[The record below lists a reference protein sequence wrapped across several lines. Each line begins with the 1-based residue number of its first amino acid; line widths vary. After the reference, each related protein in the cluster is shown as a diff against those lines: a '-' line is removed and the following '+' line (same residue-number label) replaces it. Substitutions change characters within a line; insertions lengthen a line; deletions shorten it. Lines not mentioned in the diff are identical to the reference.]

1 MDRRAIYAGKPV
13 EGAPYSPGI
22 QWDQLVFVSGQIHM
36 DPVTGTVLRDDFEGA
51 VKLCLENV
59 ERILNAAGTDLRHCL
74 KVTVFLADMNN
85 FARLNVVY
93 NTFFGTLKPARS
105 CIQVARLPL
114 DADVE
119 IEAIAVLPS
128 EEV

>member
-1 MDRRAIYAGKPV
+1 MILEKKPIYAGKPV

-36 DPVTGTVLRDDFEGA
+36 DPATGEVLRGDFEGA
-51 VKLCLENV
+51 VRLCLENV
-59 ERILNAAGTDLRHCL
+59 QRILAAAGTDLDHCL
-74 KVTVFLADMNN
+74 KMTVFLADMNN
-85 FARLNVVY
+85 FSRLNAVY
-93 NTFFGTLKPARS
+93 NGYFADVKPARS

-119 IEAIAVLPS
+119 IEAIATLK
-128 EEV
+128 